1 MTIGVGSGGT
11 TSVANSIAY
20 GVTVA
25 NNGGTP
31 NRFGYAPGE
40 VTNPGAISPI
50 TTFRGVS
57 IVQLN
62 ANNTSFDFLVSLT
75 GSVAQTLWRSL
86 VVQQTDGSWRRYLS
100 ANATFSA
107 GVVTNWQFG
116 SGSSPVWTSTT
127 SPRGIIF
134 FI

>member
-1 MTIGVGSGGT
+1 MT
-11 TSVANSIAY
+11 ANTGATATMAGASISY

-25 NNGGTP
+25 NNGGTAG
-31 NRFGYAPGE
+31 RFGYAPAEG
-40 VTNPGAISPI
+40 TNPGAISPI
-50 TTFRGVS
+50 TTFRGAN

-62 ANNTSFDFLVSLT
+62 ANNTSFDFLVSLN
-75 GSVAQTLWRSL
+75 GVLAQTLWRSL

-100 ANATFSA
+100 ANATFATTTVS
-107 GVVTNWQFG
+107 NWQFG
-116 SGSSPVWTSTT
+116 TGSSPVWTSTT